1 MAQFPL
7 NRFLR
12 ALVLSGFGVLAAG
25 AASLQANAVIQAK
38 GELPADLRD
47 RHGDTVGGIGSGIIF
62 DEKNGVYLC
71 ISDRGPGDGTL
82 PYTPRIAVL
91 KISETGDRL
100 EPALVDT
107 ILLTDEAGRP
117 MTGLIPD
124 DPAADTP
131 RMKDGRT
138 CIDPE
143 ALALSP
149 QGTIF
154 VSDEYAPCLYEFTRE
169 GKMLRRIAFPEEFQP
184 RNADG
189 RPDYTDKAELVS
201 GRHINQGPEGMCLL
215 PDGKTAAVIF
225 QSGLAQEG
233 GRESGLARIALLD
246 LESGKL
252 TASYLHRFADQIP
265 DSGEPLGA
273 GKVSANDL
281 VALDAKRFLLLE
293 RDKIGRDGG
302 RSHPVAAYKSVWL
315 LDTEGATD
323 LLQHPLEQAVPVK
336 KAFVFNLAGL
346 VPDPR
351 SLNAKWEGICVLPS
365 SGKSEVTLLMTA
377 DNDFLTPLIHES
389 GNTFPFPRAEDA
401 VPSQFFKIRATLPA
415 IP

>member
-1 MAQFPL
+1 MAEFPIIRSL
-7 NRFLR
+7 LFAGFA
-12 ALVLSGFGVLAAG
+12 ALMACGPG
-25 AASLQANAVIQAK
+25 LQANAVVEAK

-47 RHGDTVGGIGSGIIF
+47 RHGDTVGGIGSGIVY
-62 DEKNGVYLC
+62 DEKNDVYLC

-91 KISETGDRL
+91 KIPENGDRL

-107 ILLTDEAGRP
+107 ILLADEAGRP

-124 DPAADTP
+124 DSGAETP

-149 QGTIF
+149 QGTII

-169 GKMLRRIAFPEEFQP
+169 GKMLRRISLPREFQP
-184 RNADG
+184 RNAEG
-189 RPDYTDKAELVS
+189 RIDYTDTAELVS

-233 GRESGLARIALLD
+233 GRESGLARMAFID
-246 LESGKL
+246 LASEKL
-252 TASYLHRFADQIP
+252 TASYLHRFSDQIP
-265 DSGEPLGA
+265 DSGQPLGA

-281 VALDAKRFLLLE
+281 VALDSTRFLLLE

-302 RSHPVAAYKSVWL
+302 KSHPAAAYKSVWL
-315 LDTEGATD
+315 LDTKGATN
-323 LLQHPLEQAVPVK
+323 LLEHPAENAVPVR
-336 KAFVFNLAGL
+336 KAFLFNLAGL

-365 SGKSEVTLLMTA
+365 SGKSDIVLLMTA

-389 GNTFPFPRAEDA
+389 GSTHPFPRAEDA
-401 VPSQFFKIRATLPA
+401 VPSQFFKIRAALPE

>member
-7 NRFLR
+7 TLPL
-12 ALVLSGFGVLAAG
+12 LVLGLTALAAG
-25 AASLQANAVIQAK
+25 PAGLQANAVIQAK

-47 RHGDTVGGIGSGIIF
+47 RHGDTVGGIGSGIVF
-62 DEKNGVYLC
+62 DEKNDVYLC

-91 KISETGDRL
+91 KIPETGDRL
-100 EPALVDT
+100 EPVLVDT
-107 ILLTDEAGRP
+107 ILLTDENGRP

-124 DPAADTP
+124 DPGADTP

-169 GKMLRRIAFPEEFQP
+169 GKMLRRIGFPEEFQP
-184 RNADG
+184 RGADG
-189 RPDYTDKAELVS
+189 RIDYTDNAELVS

-233 GRESGLARIALLD
+233 GRESGLARIAFID
-246 LESGKL
+246 LATGKL
-252 TASYLHRFADQIP
+252 TASYLHRFSDRIP
-265 DSGEPLGA
+265 DSGQPLGA

-281 VALDAKRFLLLE
+281 VALDSTRFLLLE

-302 RSHPVAAYKSVWL
+302 KSHAVAAYKSVWL
-315 LDTEGATD
+315 LDTKGATN
-323 LLQHPLEQAVPVK
+323 LLEHPIANAVPVR
-336 KAFVFNLAGL
+336 KAFLFNLAGL
-346 VPDPR
+346 VPDPG

-365 SGKSEVTLLMTA
+365 SGKSEITLLMTA

-389 GNTFPFPRAEDA
+389 GSTFPFPRAEDA
-401 VPSQFFKIRATLPA
+401 VPSQFFKIRAALPE